1 MGDNTEKVKKERLDV
16 LLVKK
21 NLVQSRERAKTTI
34 MAGMVIVDGN
44 KIDKAGTMVKENAD
58 IRVLGNQI
66 PYVSRGGLKLE
77 KAIKEFG
84 VELKGKVTADIGA
97 STGGFTDCMLQNGA
111 VKVFAIDVGY
121 GQLAWSLRT
130 DERVVN
136 MERTNVRN
144 VTPEDIGQLIDLAS
158 IDVAFISLEKVLPAV
173 KAMLKPDGQVVALI
187 KPQFEAGKEKVGKKG
202 VVRDPKVH
210 LEVIHKVIDTAR
222 EMEFVTKE
230 LTFSPVKGPEGNI
243 EYLVWLTKDKE
254 AADNVTDEVMASTV
268 ELAHSNLDK

>member
-1 MGDNTEKVKKERLDV
+1 MGDITEKVKKERLDV

-243 EYLVWLTKDKE
+243 EYLVWLTKDRV